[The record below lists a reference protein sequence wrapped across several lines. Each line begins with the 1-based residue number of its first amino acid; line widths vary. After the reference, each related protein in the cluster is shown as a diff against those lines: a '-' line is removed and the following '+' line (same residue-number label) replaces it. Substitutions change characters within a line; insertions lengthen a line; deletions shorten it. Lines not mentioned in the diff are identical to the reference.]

1 MSRARLLG
9 ISHKQGD
16 FQGKPF
22 NSIKMHISETFA
34 NNGNGKDFGE
44 EVSVQSVKV
53 ENIPAVFGQPL
64 SVAEIAQYIGTEI
77 DVYYDKYGHFSQ
89 VRFIPP
95 EASKK

>member
-1 MSRARLLG
+1 MSKAILLG
-9 ISHKQGD
+9 VSHKQGE

-22 NSIKMHISETFA
+22 NSIKMHISEPFA

-53 ENIPAVFGQPL
+53 ENIPVVFGQPL
-64 SVAEIAQYIGTEI
+64 TVAEIAQYIGMEI

-95 EASKK
+95 ETSKK